1 MPSAYVD
8 IYNATSASWIRLPE
22 GLGQARAYLAAAA
35 MSSGLV
41 IFAGG
46 LTGEEYRTSKSQQ
59 ACVYECSRA
68 LVCALC
74 LWLEE
79 D

>member
-1 MPSAYVD
+1 MD
-8 IYNATSASWIRLPE
+8 IYNATSTSWIRLPE

-59 ACVYECSRA
+59 ACVYECSCVR
-68 LVCALC
+68 VGALC
-74 LWLEE
+74 VWFEE